1 MNKLVVWKHLSL
13 LSFFLVLSGCGG
25 GGGDVADIDI
35 CGIPTNIGTN
45 SSAVGVLQQGDC
57 LATDLDPDSGDNS
70 FVDEYRITIPS
81 SGELTITLRSEN
93 FDALLFLVDESMTCV
108 GGCSVEQ
115 IIAFDDDS
123 GGGVDEL
130 DAQITIN
137 LAAGTYLILANSYAE
152 GESGQYTLTTSFF

>member
-25 GGGDVADIDI
+25 GGDVADIDI
-35 CGIPTNIGTN
+35 CGIAINIGTN
-45 SSAVGVLQQGDC
+45 SSVVGVLQQGDC

-81 SGELTITLRSEN
+81 SGELTITLRSAD
-93 FDALLFLVDESMTCV
+93 FDAFLFLVDESMTCV
-108 GGCSVEQ
+108 GGCSDEQ
-115 IIAFDDDS
+115 LITFDDDS
-123 GGGVDEL
+123 GGGL

-137 LAAGTYLILANSYAE
+137 LAAGTYLILANSFFD